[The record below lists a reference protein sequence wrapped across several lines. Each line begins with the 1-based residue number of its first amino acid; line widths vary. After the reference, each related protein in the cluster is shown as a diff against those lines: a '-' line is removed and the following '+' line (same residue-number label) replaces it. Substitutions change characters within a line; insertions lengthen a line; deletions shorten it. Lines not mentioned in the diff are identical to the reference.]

1 MKDKIL
7 RLIKLKVAIALL
19 EDNDKEK
26 WDMLKDNLYAI
37 SEGFESRNMKQIKEL
52 EAEIESIEI

>member
-7 RLIKLKVAIALL
+7 RLIDLKMTIKLL

-37 SEGFESRNMKQIKEL
+37 SEGFESRNIKQIKEL
-52 EAEIESIEI
+52 QKEIDSIEL